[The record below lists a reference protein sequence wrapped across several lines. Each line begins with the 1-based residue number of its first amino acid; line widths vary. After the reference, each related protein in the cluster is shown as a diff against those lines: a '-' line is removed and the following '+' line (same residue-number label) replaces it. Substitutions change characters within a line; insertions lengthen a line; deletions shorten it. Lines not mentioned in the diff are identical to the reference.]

1 MLLALKPWLIRT
13 TFFLTA
19 IVNSSESIQDAMKVL
34 EDEGRDREKHLFRC
48 LLLMPAE
55 LVDIAHDAS
64 FAPF

>member
-1 MLLALKPWLIRT
+1 
-13 TFFLTA
+13 
-19 IVNSSESIQDAMKVL
+19 MKVL

-64 FAPF
+64 FAPFLFFIALKSSTDR